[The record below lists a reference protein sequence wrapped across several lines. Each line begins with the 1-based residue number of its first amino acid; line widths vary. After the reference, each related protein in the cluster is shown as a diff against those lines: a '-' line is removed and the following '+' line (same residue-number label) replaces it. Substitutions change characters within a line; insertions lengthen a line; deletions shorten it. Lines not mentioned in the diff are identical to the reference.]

1 MPEECLRTSATTE
14 QKTKR
19 TLSETKSELKPISPT
34 YRDAVDYLMTLP
46 DFEKHSRAGE
56 PPDFH
61 LRRMGLLM
69 DACGMAHDRVPAIH
83 VAGSKGKGS
92 TAALITSALAA
103 HGLRVGLYTSPSL
116 HTIRERI
123 RVGLEPISETVF
135 AALVA
140 QLRPPAQAIA
150 ERGDAGSVSFFEIMT
165 AMAWVHFA
173 EIKADYQV
181 VEVGLGGRLDATNL
195 LTPQVSVITPV
206 GMDHVAVLGDTLEK
220 IAGEKAGIIKPGV
233 PFITAEGDAA
243 LVELFRGMCE
253 EAGAP
258 FRALD
263 PTADLAELEVME
275 DHTLLRMDTD
285 PWGALELWT
294 PLVGSHQAV
303 NAALAVRVL
312 EALPEGLRPDRSAVL
327 DGIRSVRWPGR
338 SQIEH
343 IGGQT
348 WLLDVAH
355 NTAGALA
362 LADVMER
369 LRLPRPLVI
378 LTGVL
383 GDKDWR
389 SMLPPLFRL
398 ADRAILTQPPSAPTE
413 RRWDPEQA
421 MRVIGSPCPLELEAD
436 FVSAMERAR
445 IAAGRGTVVVT
456 GSNHTVGDALKFL
469 DWIPFQ
475 TIPSTASSQ

>member
-1 MPEECLRTSATTE
+1 MEVRDGPGGELSAGVAPMKLDPHGGDRLAERLFPHLATGVQWGLERMSSFLAATGD
-14 QKTKR
+14 
-19 TLSETKSELKPISPT
+19 P
-34 YRDAVDYLMTLP
+34 
-46 DFEKHSRAGE
+46 
-56 PPDFH
+56 H
-61 LRRMGLLM
+61 LRYPILHIG
-69 DACGMAHDRVPAIH
+69 GTN
-83 VAGSKGKGS
+83 GKGS
-92 TAALITSALAA
+92 VASTLASTLTHA
-103 HGLRVGLYTSPSL
+103 GHRVGLYTSPHLCSF
-116 HTIRERI
+116 TERFQLGGVPVEEGELI
-123 RVGLEPISETVF
+123 ELAADLEDRVVEHGLT
-135 AALVA
+135 
-140 QLRPPAQAIA
+140 
-150 ERGDAGSVSFFEIMT
+150 FFEAAT
-165 AMAWVHFA
+165 ALAFHLFA
-173 EIKADYQV
+173 RREVDV
-181 VEVGLGGRLDATNL
+181 VVLEVGLGGRLDATTVARPI
-195 LTPQVSVITPV
+195 LTAVTNVAL
-206 GMDHVAVLGDTLEK
+206 DHSEYLGHTLPE
-220 IAGEKAGIIKPGV
+220 IAREKAGIIKPGV
-233 PFITAEGDAA
+233 PFITAECDAA

-253 EAGAP
+253 EADAP

-343 IGGQT
+343 IDGQT

-362 LADVMER
+362 LADVIER
-369 LRLPRPLVI
+369 LPLPRPLVI

-398 ADRAILTQPPSAPTE
+398 ADRAILTQPPSAPAE

-475 TIPSTASSQ
+475 AIPSTASSQ